1 MNWIILLEVEINKEY
16 IVKGA
21 KDSNDANQIA
31 SKTSSELLGTKT
43 IPDLGMEMDVIF
55 IKSSKVDR

>member
-31 SKTSSELLGTKT
+31 SKTSSELLWTKT
-43 IPDLGMEMDVIF
+43 IPDLGMEMNVIF
-55 IKSSKVDR
+55 IKSGKVDR